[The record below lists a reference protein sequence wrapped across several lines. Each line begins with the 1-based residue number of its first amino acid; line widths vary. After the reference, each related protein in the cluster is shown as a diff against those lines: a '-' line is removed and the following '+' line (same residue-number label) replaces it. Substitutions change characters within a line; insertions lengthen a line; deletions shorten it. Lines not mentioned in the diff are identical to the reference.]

1 MPDGPF
7 PGGPV
12 LLFLPELEP
21 LALASRSLVGLAL
34 SADSESLALPLGAFF
49 TGGGRIGTRRELT
62 LAPAAGGA
70 LAVAGSAE
78 ALDERKALTNANSAV
93 AATFSALSD
102 AALMCAHMCSDSA
115 AAMQTWAKKGASW
128 GGGATVS
135 ITPDALL
142 SNLKLVHCEQLVHQE
157 KPQRR
162 NMMDLEPEESNEPDA
177 RSSPAAC
184 DCIVVLAPM
193 IVPPWLVA
201 F

>member
-1 MPDGPF
+1 MG
-7 PGGPV
+7 
-12 LLFLPELEP
+12 
-21 LALASRSLVGLAL
+21 
-34 SADSESLALPLGAFF
+34 
-49 TGGGRIGTRRELT
+49 
-62 LAPAAGGA
+62 
-70 LAVAGSAE
+70 
-78 ALDERKALTNANSAV
+78 
-93 AATFSALSD
+93 
-102 AALMCAHMCSDSA
+102 
-115 AAMQTWAKKGASW
+115 

-142 SNLKLVHCEQLVHQE
+142 SNLKLVQCEELVRQE